1 MTGFEPRTSG
11 VGSDRSKNVNNNPLA
26 IQCSRDFNSAVRGLN
41 PCRVWTNICNL
52 FKEALS

>member
-11 VGSDRSKNVNNNPLA
+11 VGSDRSINVNNNPLA